1 MIGHIRM
8 FHCLEVINQ
17 RKVNKIW
24 DINFEQCQVIEIP
37 KNLAWI
43 FIGEVKKCL
52 TECTPHGLKVL
63 GSKVRVCAS
72 TQCGAPKWRLH
83 CVAIGNS
90 HHPHN
95 NPASALLAALDS
107 ELAVLK
113 RKLHKTCLLSEYKDS
128 GNTDRNIWPNSRKI
142 DVKWLSFDLILFYCG
157 ITQIWITI
165 LCSYWIW
172 SKVLL

>member
-1 MIGHIRM
+1 MCPWDTCKSICAFARCFFFTRPSRYIHQNKILIGGLIGHIRM

-17 RKVNKIW
+17 RKVNTIW

-37 KNLAWI
+37 KNLARI
-43 FIGEVKKCL
+43 FIGEVKKSL
-52 TECTPHGLKVL
+52 TECTAHGLKVL

-113 RKLHKTCLLSEYKDS
+113 RKLHKTCLLNEYEDS
-128 GNTDRNIWPNSRKI
+128 GNTDRKPYLTK
-142 DVKWLSFDLILFYCG
+142 
-157 ITQIWITI
+157 
-165 LCSYWIW
+165 
-172 SKVLL
+172 